1 MRPVEKV
8 CECKPG
14 GERGVNRPVFNQGQP
29 PRFSRY
35 TAPFLELR
43 HDMEGPSLE
52 TYTGSPNSLNGAQP
66 HDDVAATAGSNSGRT
81 ALVVAGFV
89 LAGAAI
95 TFTLVRA
102 LTRKRPA
109 DPTTERIQ
117 QLIDEANRLL
127 KQLDEKQ
134 PGR

>member
-1 MRPVEKV
+1 M
-8 CECKPG
+8 
-14 GERGVNRPVFNQGQP
+14 
-29 PRFSRY
+29 
-35 TAPFLELR
+35 A
-43 HDMEGPSLE
+43 EGPSLE
-52 TYTGSPNSLNGAQP
+52 TYTNSPNSLNGAHV
-66 HDDVAATAGSNSGRT
+66 HDDVASTASSGSGRG
-81 ALVVAGFV
+81 ALVFFGLA

-95 TFTLVRA
+95 AFTVARA
-102 LTRKRPA
+102 VTRKRPA